1 MSDAKITARTLAA
14 WSTWCVLLC
23 SMVCAPTSAA
33 VKLKDL
39 ARVDGSQD
47 VMILGYGLV
56 VGLSGTGDSARSV
69 ATSQTMSNLLRDFGV
84 QVPADSVNSRNVAM
98 VVVTASLP
106 PFVRVGDHLD
116 VNVSSA
122 GDATSLSGGTLLLTQ
137 LIGADRVTYAV
148 AQGAM
153 SIGGFRF
160 EQAGSLTQKNHATS
174 GLIPEGAVIERSLAP
189 APLTASGSID
199 LLLNEPDYTTA
210 QAVSDV
216 INRSVSE
223 AHASTVDAGR
233 ISLNPGKLDP
243 SGFVR
248 LMAAVEN
255 LTVEPSVK
263 ARVVVNERTGTIVAG
278 GDVWVSKVTV
288 AQGDLRLTINQH
300 YLVSQPDG
308 VYLGGLG
315 GGRGGGRGAHTAV
328 VPEAELSVNEAQ
340 VNSVNLQGTTI
351 EELVQGLRSIRA
363 SSRDVIAILQGIKR
377 AGALHAEL
385 IIQ

>member
-1 MSDAKITARTLAA
+1 MSKPASEKNTKPRAAATLGAILIAMTLAA
-14 WSTWCVLLC
+14 P
-23 SMVCAPTSAA
+23 AFAI

-39 ARVDGSQD
+39 ARVDGAQE

-56 VGLSGTGDSARSV
+56 VGLSGTGDSSRSV
-69 ATSQTMSNLLRDFGV
+69 ATSQTMSNLLREFGLKI
-84 QVPADSVNSRNVAM
+84 PADSVNSRNVAM

-106 PFVRVGDHLD
+106 PFVRAGDHLD

-137 LIGADRVTYAV
+137 LIGADRVAYAV

-160 EQAGSLTQKNHATS
+160 EQAGSVTQKNHPTS
-174 GLIPEGAVIERSLAP
+174 GLIPEGAVIEKSIEP
-189 APLTASGSID
+189 APLAADGTVD

-210 QAVSDV
+210 QLVSDV
-216 INRSVSE
+216 INRSLRGVG
-223 AHASTVDAGR
+223 ASTVDAGR
-233 ISLNPGKLDP
+233 IRLHPGNLDGA
-243 SGFVR
+243 GFVK
-248 LMAAVEN
+248 LMASVEN
-255 LTVEPSVK
+255 LAVEPSVK

-278 GDVWVSKVTV
+278 GDVWISQVTV
-288 AQGDLRLTINQH
+288 AQGDIRLAINQQN
-300 YLVSQPDG
+300 LISQPEG
-308 VYLGGLG
+308 VFVGGNH
-315 GGRGGGRGAHTAV
+315 GARTVV
-328 VPEAELSVNEAQ
+328 VPEAQLSVDEAQ
-340 VNSVNLQGTTI
+340 INSINLPGVTI
-351 EELVQGLRSIRA
+351 EELVNGLHSIRA

>member
-1 MSDAKITARTLAA
+1 MSKLHTAAMLGAALIGMTLAVPA
-14 WSTWCVLLC
+14 F
-23 SMVCAPTSAA
+23 AI

-39 ARVDGSQD
+39 ARVDGAQE

-56 VGLSGTGDSARSV
+56 VGLSGTGDSSRSV
-69 ATSQTMSNLLRDFGV
+69 ATSQTMSNLLREFGLK
-84 QVPADSVNSRNVAM
+84 VPADSVNSRNVAM

-106 PFVRVGDHLD
+106 PFVRAGDHLD

-160 EQAGSLTQKNHATS
+160 EQAGSVTQKNHPTS
-174 GLIPEGAVIERSLAP
+174 GLIPEGAVIEKSIDP
-189 APLTASGSID
+189 APLAADGTVD

-210 QAVSDV
+210 QLVSDV
-216 INRSVSE
+216 INRSLRGVG
-223 AHASTVDAGR
+223 ASTVDAGR
-233 ISLNPGKLDP
+233 IRLHPGNLDGA
-243 SGFVR
+243 GFVK
-248 LMAAVEN
+248 LMASVEN
-255 LTVEPSVK
+255 LAVEPSVK

-278 GDVWVSKVTV
+278 GDVWISQVTV
-288 AQGDLRLTINQH
+288 AQGDIRLAINQQN
-300 YLVSQPDG
+300 LISQPEGTFIGGNHG
-308 VYLGGLG
+308 V
-315 GGRGGGRGAHTAV
+315 RTVV
-328 VPEAELSVNEAQ
+328 VPEAQLSVDESQINTI
-340 VNSVNLQGTTI
+340 NLPGVTI
-351 EELVQGLRSIRA
+351 DELVNGLHSIRV

>member
-1 MSDAKITARTLAA
+1 M
-14 WSTWCVLLC
+14 STWTTCCALLC
-23 SMVCAPTSAA
+23 LIVCAPTSAA

-106 PFVRVGDHLD
+106 PFVRIGDHLD

-137 LIGADRVTYAV
+137 LIGADRVTYAI

-189 APLTASGSID
+189 APLTTGGSID

-210 QAVSDV
+210 QAVCDV

-223 AHASTVDAGR
+223 AHAATVDAGR
-233 ISLNPGKLDP
+233 ISLNPGKLDS

-255 LTVEPSVK
+255 LTVEPSIK

-288 AQGDLRLTINQH
+288 AEGDLRLTINQH

-315 GGRGGGRGAHTAV
+315 GGRGGRGGGGARTVV

-340 VNSVNLQGTTI
+340 INSVNLQGGATI

>member
-1 MSDAKITARTLAA
+1 MPITNINARVWIPWILGCT
-14 WSTWCVLLC
+14 LLC
-23 SMVCAPTSAA
+23 GSVCDPAAAA

-56 VGLSGTGDSARSV
+56 VGLSGTGDSARST
-69 ATSQTMSNLLRDFGV
+69 ATSQTMSNLLREFGV
-84 QVPADSVNSRNVAM
+84 QVPSDSVNSRNVAM
-98 VVVTASLP
+98 VLVTTSLP
-106 PFVRVGDHLD
+106 PHVRVGDHLD

-148 AQGAM
+148 AQGAL

-160 EQAGSLTQKNHATS
+160 AQAGSLTQKNHATS
-174 GLIPEGAVIERSLAP
+174 GLIPEGAVIQHSLTA
-189 APLTASGSID
+189 APLAGSGSID

-210 QAVSDV
+210 QAVCDV
-216 INRSVSE
+216 INRFVSE

-233 ISLNPGKLDP
+233 VSLNPGQLNS

-248 LMAAVEN
+248 LMATVEN

-288 AQGDLRLTINQH
+288 AEGDLRLTIDQH
-300 YLVSQPDG
+300 YVVSQPDG
-308 VYLGGLG
+308 VYFGGRSG
-315 GGRGGGRGAHTAV
+315 GGGAHTVV
-328 VPEAELSVNEAQ
+328 VPEAQLSVNEAQ
-340 VNSVNLQGTTI
+340 VSTVNLPGATI
-351 EELVQGLRSIRA
+351 DDLVQGLRSIRA

>member
-1 MSDAKITARTLAA
+1 MKHSAFALQILRRSLLCGLLLAGLAA
-14 WSTWCVLLC
+14 TPV
-23 SMVCAPTSAA
+23 VSAA
-33 VKLKDL
+33 VRLKDL

-56 VGLSGTGDSARSV
+56 VGLAGTGDSPRSA
-69 ATSQTMSNLLRDFGV
+69 ATNQTMSNLLREFGV
-84 QVPADSVNSRNVAM
+84 QVAADAVNSRNVAM
-98 VVVTASLP
+98 VVVTAMLP

-137 LIGADRVTYAV
+137 LIGADRLPYAV

-174 GLIPEGAVIERSLAP
+174 GLIPEGAVIERAIAP
-189 APLTASGSID
+189 APLTQDGSVD

-210 QAVSDV
+210 QLVCDA
-216 INRSVSE
+216 INRSVHT
-223 AHASTVDAGR
+223 AYASTVDAGR
-233 ISLNPGKLDP
+233 VRLNPGKLDP
-243 SGFVR
+243 AGFVR
-248 LMAAVEN
+248 LMASVEN
-255 LTVEPSVK
+255 LSVEPSVK

-278 GDVWVSKVTV
+278 GDVWVSQVTV
-288 AQGDLRLTINQH
+288 AQGDIRLSINQQNI
-300 YLVSQPDG
+300 VSQPDG
-308 VYLGGLG
+308 VYIGGN
-315 GGRGGGRGAHTAV
+315 RGVHTVV
-328 VPEAELSVNEAQ
+328 VPEAQLSVNESKI
-340 VNSVNLQGTTI
+340 NSINLPGTTI
-351 EELVQGLRSIRA
+351 DELVRGLRSIRA

>member
-1 MSDAKITARTLAA
+1 MSSALRAA
-14 WSTWCVLLC
+14 L
-23 SMVCAPTSAA
+23 VCAALLTCGIASGPAAAA
-33 VKLKDL
+33 VRLKDL

-56 VGLSGTGDSARSV
+56 VGLSGTGDSPRSV
-69 ATSQTMSNLLRDFGV
+69 ATNQTMSNLLREFGL

-98 VVVTASLP
+98 VMVTAMLP

-137 LIGADRVTYAV
+137 LIGNDRVMYAV

-174 GLIPEGAVIERSLAP
+174 GLIPEGAIIERPIAP
-189 APLTASGSID
+189 APLTADGSID

-210 QAVSDV
+210 QLVCDA
-216 INRSVSE
+216 INRSAHE
-223 AHASTVDAGR
+223 AYASTVDAGR
-233 ISLNPGKLDP
+233 IRLNPGKLDP
-243 SGFVR
+243 AGFVR
-248 LMAAVEN
+248 LMASVEN
-255 LTVEPSVK
+255 LSVEPSVK

-278 GDVWVSKVTV
+278 GDVWVSQVTV
-288 AQGDLRLTINQH
+288 AQGDLRLSINQRN
-300 YLVSQPDG
+300 LVAQPEG
-308 VYLGGLG
+308 VFIGGNHG
-315 GGRGGGRGAHTAV
+315 VHTVV
-328 VPEAELSVNEAQ
+328 VPEAQLSVDESQ
-340 VNSVNLQGTTI
+340 VNSINLQGTTI
-351 EELVQGLRSIRA
+351 DELVRGLRSIRA

>member
-1 MSDAKITARTLAA
+1 MA
-14 WSTWCVLLC
+14 
-23 SMVCAPTSAA
+23 CASTSAA

-84 QVPADSVNSRNVAM
+84 QVPAESVNSRNVAM

-174 GLIPEGAVIERSLAP
+174 GLIPEGAVIQRALTP
-189 APLTASGSID
+189 APWIAGGSID

-210 QAVSDV
+210 QAVSDA

-233 ISLNPGKLDP
+233 ITLNPGRLDS

-288 AQGDLRLTINQH
+288 AEGDLRLTINQH

-308 VYLGGLG
+308 VFLGGLSR
-315 GGRGGGRGAHTAV
+315 GRGGGGGTGPDVRTVV

-340 VNSVNLQGTTI
+340 VNSVNLQGATI
-351 EELVQGLRSIRA
+351 DELVQGLRSIRA

>member
-1 MSDAKITARTLAA
+1 MLAWWLA
-14 WSTWCVLLC
+14 VSLP
-23 SMVCAPTSAA
+23 AAAA

-56 VGLSGTGDSARSV
+56 VGLSGTGDSSRSV
-69 ATSQTMSNLLRDFGV
+69 ATNQTMSNLLRQFGV
-84 QVPADSVNSRNVAM
+84 QVPAESVNSRNVAI
-98 VVVTASLP
+98 VLVTASLP

-137 LIGADRVTYAV
+137 LVGADRITYAA
-148 AQGAM
+148 AQGPM

-174 GLIPEGAVIERSLAP
+174 GLIPEGAIIERAIAP
-189 APLTASGSID
+189 APLTADGSID

-210 QAVSDV
+210 QLVSDA
-216 INRSVSE
+216 INRSVRT
-223 AHASTVDAGR
+223 AYAATVDAGR
-233 ISLNPGKLDP
+233 VRLNPGKLD
-243 SGFVR
+243 SAGFVR

-255 LTVEPSVK
+255 LSVEPSVK

-278 GDVWVSKVTV
+278 GNVWISQVTV
-288 AQGDLRLTINQH
+288 AQGDIRLSINQRN
-300 YLVSQPDG
+300 LVSQPDG
-308 VYLGGLG
+308 IFLGGSH
-315 GGRGGGRGAHTAV
+315 GRGAHTVV
-328 VPEAELSVNEAQ
+328 VPEAELAVDESQ
-340 VNSVNLQGTTI
+340 INSINLPGTTI
-351 EELVQGLRSIRA
+351 DELVRGLRSIRA

>member
-1 MSDAKITARTLAA
+1 MSISIFRFSACVVLAWLMA
-14 WSTWCVLLC
+14 G
-23 SMVCAPTSAA
+23 APAAAA

-56 VGLSGTGDSARSV
+56 VGLSGTGDSPRST
-69 ATSQTMSNLLRDFGV
+69 ATNQTMSNLLRQFGV
-84 QVPADSVNSRNVAM
+84 QVPADAVNSRNVAM
-98 VVVTASLP
+98 VVVTANLP
-106 PFVRVGDHLD
+106 QFVRAGDHVD

-137 LIGADRVTYAV
+137 LVGADRVTYAV

-174 GLIPEGAVIERSLAP
+174 GLIPEGGIIERSIAP
-189 APLTASGSID
+189 APLTTDGSID

-210 QAVSDV
+210 QLVADA
-216 INRSVSE
+216 INRSVHD
-223 AHASTVDAGR
+223 AYATTVDAGR
-233 ISLNPGKLDP
+233 VRLNPGRLDS

-248 LMAAVEN
+248 LMASVEN

-278 GDVWVSKVTV
+278 GNVWVSQVTV
-288 AQGDLRLTINQH
+288 AQGDLRLTINQRN
-300 YLVSQPDG
+300 LVSQPNG
-308 VYLGGLG
+308 VYV
-315 GGRGGGRGAHTAV
+315 GGGRGARTV
-328 VPEAELSVNEAQ
+328 IVPEAQLSVDESQ
-340 VNSVNLQGTTI
+340 INSVNMAGTTI
-351 EELVQGLRSIRA
+351 DELVLGLRSIRA

>member
-1 MSDAKITARTLAA
+1 MSDAKTKALAS
-14 WSTWCVLLC
+14 WSTWCALLC
-23 SMVCAPTSAA
+23 SLICAPTPAA

-39 ARVDGSQD
+39 SRVDGSQD

-56 VGLSGTGDSARSV
+56 VGLSGTGDSARSA

-137 LIGADRVTYAV
+137 LIGADRVTYAI
-148 AQGAM
+148 AQGPM

-174 GLIPEGAVIERSLAP
+174 GLIPEGAVIERSLTP
-189 APLTASGSID
+189 TPLTTGGSID

-210 QAVSDV
+210 QAVCDV
-216 INRSVSE
+216 INRFVSE

-233 ISLNPGKLDP
+233 ISLNPGKLDS

-248 LMAAVEN
+248 LMATVEN

-278 GDVWVSKVTV
+278 GDVWISKVTV
-288 AQGDLRLTINQH
+288 AEGDLRLTINQH

-315 GGRGGGRGAHTAV
+315 GGRGGRGGAHTVV

-340 VNSVNLQGTTI
+340 INSVNLPGATI